1 MAQIFQGFLN
11 ILKDIQ
17 LYVYI
22 GVAIAVFTLGGMCLL
37 GGEKGIEKAKSHA
50 KGILVGCACCLGAVI
65 IANYLTGK
73 FNF

>member
-1 MAQIFQGFLN
+1 MGEVFQGFLN

-17 LYVYI
+17 NFVYI
-22 GVAIAVFTLGGMCLL
+22 GVAVAIFVLGGMCLL

-50 KGILVGCACCLGAVI
+50 KGILIGCAACLGAVI